1 MTIIS
6 KYFSLSIILLLF
18 LIKAS
23 VAQDAIRQK
32 ITVGG
37 VVTEFNLKLK
47 EATVSLLKDGK
58 KVKQM
63 ITDASGLF
71 LFNLDTETDYLLII
85 SKEGFVSKKLTV
97 STKNIPTEKEELTW
111 TTGITVDIFMAPK
124 GLDVSILNKPI
135 GEIVYDPITDNFNYD
150 KEYTKSVQ
158 QQLDLLQKELL
169 EKRENAIK
177 EAEKIRDEQRK
188 LALEKQKEEELLEK
202 KAR

>member
-1 MTIIS
+1 M
-6 KYFSLSIILLLF
+6 F
-18 LIKAS
+18 LIKTS